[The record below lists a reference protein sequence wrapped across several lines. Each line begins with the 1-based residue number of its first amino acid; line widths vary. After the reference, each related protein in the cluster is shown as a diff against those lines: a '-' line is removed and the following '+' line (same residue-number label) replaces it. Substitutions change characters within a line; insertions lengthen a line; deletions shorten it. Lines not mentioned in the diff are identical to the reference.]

1 MQAPVFFSIVSA
13 NYLAYAR
20 TLMESVRQQYPD
32 AGRYVFLAD
41 EDPGDL
47 GLDPDLFTLVLAR
60 ALPIP
65 HFDHMA
71 LRYSI
76 LELNTAV
83 KPYAFLWLAGRKPD
97 DLIVYLDPD
106 ILVLAPLDEVVAAA
120 EEGALAVVT
129 PHLTAPLEDGGLPDE
144 TAIMRVGAY
153 NLGFIALGPHAR
165 RAELAAWWGRKLEF
179 GALVDFEGG
188 TFTDQRWID
197 LVPGMFPDVRILRH
211 PGYNLAYWNLA
222 LRTVSRAAD
231 GSLLADGRPVSFV
244 HFSGIDPGD
253 PRLFSRYQDRFDV
266 DGIGALAETL
276 GDYLRLLADNGQARY
291 GRIPYAYG
299 RLRDGTVLAEVMRAV
314 FRYRF
319 DIGRTRECADPFG
332 LTRRD
337 LTGVAL
343 PSRYRRALS
352 PRRLRALR
360 DRPSIARVE
369 ARLLPPGSATRKTAK
384 SIAARLSRSRF
395 AVPEPDV
402 VRQARTP
409 YEITRPT
416 GLESAA
422 RANVVGYVK
431 GEFGVAE
438 GARNLVR
445 AARSRG
451 VDVALIG
458 VGAGGTAREDDLRL
472 ADATTDVAV
481 HPVTI
486 LCVNAD
492 QTPHVVAELGDATV
506 AGRYTVGYWFWELA
520 RFPEAW
526 RGSID
531 IVDEI
536 WTASAFVA
544 DAVRAATDK
553 PVRDVRMAVD
563 ATPSRAYSRAELG
576 LPDDRFV
583 FLFTMDF
590 GSYVARKNPAGL
602 VDAFRRAF
610 PPGDERVALLVKTT
624 NGDRRPE
631 ELLALR
637 AMAADDPRIEV
648 RDGFLSRDEVFGLMS
663 VADCYASLHRSEG
676 FGLGLAE
683 SMSLGKPVIGTAYS
697 GNMEFM
703 DAANS
708 CLVGYR
714 LVEVG
719 ADEYPHGEGQVWADP
734 DLDQAAFHMRRLA
747 GDPSYAA
754 ALGKRAQA
762 HMRAEFG
769 LDAVGARIEHELA
782 RILTSRG

>member
-1 MQAPVFFSIVSA
+1 MVARDLPV
-13 NYLAYAR
+13 
-20 TLMESVRQQYPD
+20 
-32 AGRYVFLAD
+32 
-41 EDPGDL
+41 
-47 GLDPDLFTLVLAR
+47 
-60 ALPIP
+60 P
-65 HFDHMA
+65 HFAHMA

-76 LELNTAV
+76 LELNTAM
-83 KPYAFLWLAGRKPD
+83 KPYAFQWLAERHPD
-97 DLIVYLDPD
+97 DLVVYLDPD
-106 ILVLAPLDEVVAAA
+106 ILVLAPLAEVVAAA
-120 EEGALAVVT
+120 EAGALAVVT
-129 PHLTAPLEDGGLPDE
+129 PHLTGPLEDGGLPDE

-153 NLGFIALGPHAR
+153 NLGFIAMGPHAM
-165 RAELAAWWGRKLEF
+165 RAELAAWWGRKLQF

-197 LVPGMFPDVRILRH
+197 LVPGMFPDVSVLRH

-222 LRTVSRAAD
+222 LRAVARDPD
-231 GSLLADGRPVSFV
+231 GSLLADGQPVSFV

-253 PRLFSRYQDRFDV
+253 PDLFSKYQDRFDV
-266 DGIGALAETL
+266 DGIGALRETL
-276 GDYLRLLADNGQARY
+276 RDYLRLLADNDHARY
-291 GRIPYAYG
+291 ARIPYAYG
-299 RLRDGTVLAEVMRAV
+299 RLRDGTVLTEVMRAV

-343 PSRYRRALS
+343 PARYRRALS
-352 PRRLRALR
+352 PRRLRSLR
-360 DRPSIARVE
+360 DRPAVARVE
-369 ARLLPPGSATRKTAK
+369 SRLMPPGSESRKTARR
-384 SIAARLSRSRF
+384 IAARLARPRF
-395 AVPEPDV
+395 TPPEADAI
-402 VRQARTP
+402 RQARTP
-409 YEITRPT
+409 YGITRPT
-416 GLESAA
+416 GLESVPS
-422 RANVVGYVK
+422 ANVVGYVT

-451 VDVALIG
+451 VDVAVIG
-458 VGAGGTAREDDLRL
+458 VGAGATAREGDLRL

-492 QTPHVVAELGDATV
+492 QTPHVIAELGGATV

-526 RGSID
+526 HGSLGR
-531 IVDEI
+531 VDEV
-536 WTASAFVA
+536 WTASGFVA
-544 DAVRAATDK
+544 DAIRAATDK
-553 PVRDVRMAVD
+553 PVRDIRMAVD
-563 ATPSRAYSRAELG
+563 ATPSRPYSRAELG

-590 GSYVARKNPAGL
+590 HSYAARKNPAGL
-602 VDAFRRAF
+602 VDALRRAF
-610 PPGDERVALLVKTT
+610 PRGDEQVALLIKTT
-624 NGDRRPE
+624 NGDRRPD

-637 AMAADDPRIEV
+637 ATAADDPRIEV

-663 VADCYASLHRSEG
+663 VADCYVSLHRSEG

-697 GNMEFM
+697 GNLEFM

-714 LVEVG
+714 LIPVG
-719 ADEYPHGEGQVWADP
+719 PAEYAHPEGQVWADP
-734 DLDQAAFHMRRLA
+734 DVEQAAFHMRRLVA
-747 GDPSYAA
+747 DPSYAA
-754 ALGKRAQA
+754 ALGARARN
-762 HMRAEFG
+762 HMRAAFG
-769 LDAVGARIEHELA
+769 FDAVGGRIEHELA
-782 RILTSRG
+782 RILASRG